1 MVVYMGDSFT
11 FGVAELDKLFSF
23 VLKPPSTIVIAG
35 HPGAGKTT
43 LASTICYANAL
54 NNSRCL
60 YISLQ
65 EDEEKLFANMKRL
78 GIDFYTLKN
87 HGLIKYISIPLY
99 ANIEDVVNEINNII
113 SSGEYRVI
121 VIDSINALLQTSKE
135 DYAKR
140 AWLQNYFYNLPRIL
154 NGICIL
160 ISELSFGEETLK
172 LGAIEFVADAIIIL
186 KHKIS
191 NGLLIRK
198 IEVRKARSA
207 PLHIAEFPFT
217 ILEGRGIK
225 VYVPPLLEKVAR
237 EGPEI
242 DVACSKLRNIL
253 GHLHKG
259 MTVYITYPPDAR
271 PLIYIPILIGLTVLN
286 NLKTHVISYLYP
298 PETIKILIQKSFS
311 GVDIDYSIIE
321 NILNRFFIFN
331 SINPFTYSID
341 ELLMKELSM
350 VLESSDIVVFHGVDI
365 LQTVAPKELYIQP
378 LYNQLNYLK
387 DTGKL
392 VVRIGGMVNEDIY
405 RVNAMLSDVVMRHDI
420 EYRNGSGVYKLY
432 IWRRGINPNIIQ
444 YEEILECR
452 NEIVQKIKS
461 LKLF

>member
-1 MVVYMGDSFT
+1 MGNSFT
-11 FGVAELDKLFSF
+11 FGVAELDKLFSP

-54 NNSRCL
+54 NNNKCL
-60 YISLQ
+60 YISFQ
-65 EDEEKLFANMKRL
+65 EDEEKFFTNMKRL
-78 GIDFYTLKN
+78 GIDFYALKN
-87 HGLIKYISIPLY
+87 HGLIKYVSLPLY
-99 ANIEDVVNEINNII
+99 ANIEDIVNEINNII

-121 VIDSINALLQTSKE
+121 AIDSINALLQTSKE

-140 AWLQNYFYNLPRIL
+140 AWLQNYFYNLPKIL

-160 ISELSFGEETLK
+160 VSELALGEETLK
-172 LGAIEFVADAIIIL
+172 LGAIEFVADAIIVL

-191 NGLLIRK
+191 SGLITRK

-207 PLHIAEFPFT
+207 SLHIAEFPFL
-217 ILEGRGIK
+217 ILEGKGIK
-225 VYVPPLLEKVAR
+225 VYIPPLLEKVAR

-242 DVACSKLRNIL
+242 DIACSKLRNIL
-253 GHLHKG
+253 DHLHKG
-259 MTVYITYPPDAR
+259 MTIYITYPPDAR
-271 PLIYIPILIGLTVLN
+271 PLIFIPIFIGLTVLN

-311 GVDIDYSIIE
+311 DMDINYSIIE
-321 NILNRFFIFN
+321 NILNRFFVFN
-331 SINPFTYSID
+331 SINPFTYSVD

-350 VLESSDIVVFHGVDI
+350 VLEYNSDIVIFHGIDI
-365 LQTVAPKELYIQP
+365 LQTVAPKKLYIQS

-387 DTGKL
+387 DMGKL
-392 VVRIGGMVNEDIY
+392 VVRLGGMVNEDIY

-420 EYRNGSGVYKLY
+420 EYRNGAGVYKLY
-432 IWRRGINPNIIQ
+432 IWRRGIRPHIIQ
-444 YEEILECR
+444 YEEILECC
-452 NEIVQKIKS
+452 NEIAQKIKS